1 MNLLGFMK
9 NPGSVEAPL
18 ARIFWRFDMKRLVG
32 IVLITG
38 SFLLLPLSSLNL
50 CAGSD
55 DFQNLEFFLERS
67 LKNAKDSNERL
78 EIINRFLF
86 KALALVHQQNTEEMR
101 LNREALRVLKELR
114 DVKVREARELERF
127 LSKR

>member
-1 MNLLGFMK
+1 
-9 NPGSVEAPL
+9 
-18 ARIFWRFDMKRLVG
+18 MKRLVG

-101 LNREALRVLKELR
+101 LNREALKVLKELR